1 MRIKETVNLKILGER
16 ELLSL
21 IAEGDERAF
30 ERLFGLYAT
39 PLAALAKRML
49 RDEEAKQEVIQE
61 VFLKIW
67 MNRDR
72 LEKVQQLHAW
82 LRKMTINECLMYLRR
97 AATYR
102 DKLGV
107 IEREEDHPS
116 EFVDPLHIKELS
128 QAVERAV
135 AAMPPQR
142 RTIYELSRSKG
153 LTAKEIAEKLGLS
166 HGYVRNALSAALTT
180 IREHLSP
187 YIDITFAIF
196 LFFFN
201 RL

>member
-1 MRIKETVNLKILGER
+1 N

-30 ERLFGLYAT
+30 ERLFTLYAT

-67 MNRDR
+67 INRDR
-72 LEKVQQLHAW
+72 LEQVEQFNAW
-82 LRKMTINECLMYLRR
+82 IRRMTINECLMYLRR
-97 AATYR
+97 ASAYR
-102 DKLGV
+102 EKLDL
-107 IEREEDHPS
+107 IQQEESHVS
-116 EFVDPLHIKELS
+116 NFVDTLHIKEIS
-128 QAVERAV
+128 RAVERAV
-135 AAMPPQR
+135 STMPPQR
-142 RTIYELSRSKG
+142 RTIYELSRTQG
-153 LTAKEIAEKLGLS
+153 LTAKEIASKLALS

-196 LFFFN
+196 LFFFH